1 MNIFNYG
8 WASPIVALL
17 MLTMPGAA
25 LAQQTVANVPASV
38 ALNLADNPDVTAAE
52 RLFNAW
58 ADSQIAYRGL
68 PGMAVGVVYDQQLV
82 WSRGYGFAN
91 VEKRVPMSART
102 RFRIASNSKLF
113 AAIAI
118 MQLREAGK
126 LRLDDPVAQHLPW
139 FKVKPAGPDDGPITI
154 EQLLSH
160 SSGLQREASDHW
172 VSFDFPTTEKLQAL
186 MPERIAAFP
195 PQTRFKYSNLAFAV
209 AGLVV
214 EKITG
219 QRWADYVQGHIFDP
233 LGMTATSVDRR
244 DPLLATPYAV
254 RRPDG
259 TRRVLPFVDSHGMAA
274 ATGVTSDV
282 DDLAKFLSAQFRSGR
297 AGGANILSAGSWR
310 ELLRVRSVD
319 EDWQTGS
326 GLGFDHSRFK
336 DRTYVGHGGG
346 YPGNTTMTLAQ
357 LDDKVGVIVLTN
369 TNDSIPRDF
378 ARQLMITVGAAV
390 AKAAKPAAAL
400 AWDAA
405 WSRFAGIYRSNN
417 DDGTVQVVLLN
428 KQLVLLPSTADAAET
443 KVVLEPLGESRFR
456 LMAPTGGLAIGEVV
470 RFEKLPDRPMRMYQG
485 DTWATRI
492 DGF

>member
-8 WASPIVALL
+8 WASPIVTML

-25 LAQQTVANVPASV
+25 FAQQSVAPVPATT
-38 ALNLADNPDVTAAE
+38 ALSLADNPDVAAAE
-52 RLFNAW
+52 RLFSAW

-91 VEKRVPMSART
+91 VEKRVPMTART

-160 SSGLQREASDHW
+160 SSGLQREATDHW
-172 VSFDFPTTEKLQAL
+172 VSFDFPTTKKLQAL

-209 AGLVV
+209 AGMVV

-219 QRWADYVQGHIFDP
+219 QHWANYVQGHIFDP
-233 LGMTATSVDRR
+233 LGMTETSVDRR

-259 TRRVLPFVDSHGMAA
+259 TRRVLPFVDSHGLAA

-282 DDLAKFLSAQFRSGR
+282 DDLAKFLSAEFR
-297 AGGANILSAGSWR
+297 AGRPGGATILSAGSWR

-369 TNDSIPRDF
+369 TNDSIPRDL
-378 ARQLMITVGAAV
+378 ARQLMVTVGAAV
-390 AKAAKPAAAL
+390 AKAAKPAAAP
-400 AWDAA
+400 AWDPA
-405 WSRFAGIYRSNN
+405 WSHFTGIYRSNN
-417 DDGTVQVVLLN
+417 DDGTVQVVMLN

-443 KVVLEPLGESRFR
+443 KVMLEPLGEGRFR

-470 RFEKLPDRPMRMYQG
+470 RFEELAGRAMRMYQG

-492 DGF
+492 EGF

>member
-1 MNIFNYG
+1 MKRVNSSWGAVFG
-8 WASPIVALL
+8 VVL
-17 MLTMPGAA
+17 MMAGPSAA
-25 LAQQTVANVPASV
+25 QAQQAPATAPLPVPAE
-38 ALNLADNPDVTAAE
+38 LADDPEVAAAE
-52 RLFNAW
+52 RLFSAW
-58 ADSQIAYRGL
+58 LESQIAYRGL
-68 PGMAVGVVYDQQLV
+68 PGIAVGVVYDQQLV
-82 WSRGYGFAN
+82 WSRGYGFAD
-91 VEKRVPMSART
+91 VEKRVPMSAQT

-172 VSFDFPTTEKLQAL
+172 VSYDFPTTEELQAL

-214 EKITG
+214 EELTG
-219 QRWADYVQGHIFDP
+219 QRWADYVQDHILDP
-233 LGMTATSVDRR
+233 LEMTATSVDQR
-244 DPLLATPYAV
+244 DPLLATPYGV

-259 TRRVLPFVDSHGMAA
+259 TRRVLPFVDAQSMAA
-274 ATGVTSDV
+274 ATGMTSNV
-282 DDLAKFLSAQFRSGR
+282 DDLAKFLSAQFRLGR
-297 AGGANILSAGSWR
+297 AGGTDILSAGSWR

-319 EDWQTGS
+319 EDWQNGS

-369 TNDSIPRDF
+369 TNDSIPRDL
-378 ARQLMITVGAAV
+378 ARQLMVTVGAAV
-390 AKAAKPAAAL
+390 AKAAKPTAAPV
-400 AWDAA
+400 WDPT
-405 WSRFAGIYRSNN
+405 WSRFAGIYRSNY

-443 KVVLEPLGESRFR
+443 KVLLEPLGEGRFR

-470 RFEKLPDRPMRMYQG
+470 RFEELPDRPMRMYQG
-485 DTWATRI
+485 DIWATRI